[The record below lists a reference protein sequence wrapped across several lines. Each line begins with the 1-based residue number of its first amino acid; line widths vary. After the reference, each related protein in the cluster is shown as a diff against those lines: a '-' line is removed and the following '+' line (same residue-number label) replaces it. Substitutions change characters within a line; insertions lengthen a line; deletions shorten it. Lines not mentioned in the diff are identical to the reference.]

1 MPVACQ
7 TSLMTPS
14 HIRIS
19 SVVAAACL
27 AAVACVTTLP
37 EGAPCTIH
45 LAQLG
50 DIGPDMDA
58 TEHDLDAAWPA
69 YLAAISQLRAAM
81 LSGGTSTAAA
91 TAALGAWA
99 DARDELQRVI
109 NRLVDLLDQTAGL
122 APAPETREA
131 HIHVVLASR
140 SYADLGAMLSEHVST
155 HQRLVQR
162 SMAAEAPLT
171 EEWRSLSIYVARDE
185 LQDAIARVRRHLRDM
200 TDHLSRARRL
210 CRESA

>member
-1 MPVACQ
+1 
-7 TSLMTPS
+7 MTPS

-50 DIGPDMDA
+50 DIRPDMYA

-69 YLAAISQLRAAM
+69 YLAAISQLRSAM
-81 LSGGTSTAAA
+81 LSGGASTAAA

-99 DARDELQRVI
+99 DARDELQRAI
-109 NRLVDLLDQTAGL
+109 KRLVHLLDQTAGL
-122 APAPETREA
+122 APAPETRKA
-131 HIHVVLASR
+131 HVHVVLASR
-140 SYADLGAMLSEHVST
+140 SYADLWALLSAHVSA

-171 EEWRSLSIYVARDE
+171 EEWRSLSIYVARDD